1 MQTNRSVNDTVY
13 KEAALAILIKWSA
26 RRFCRLRDVGDRS
39 TLRSFGPRVKVPVT
53 ELSPLDAESP
63 ARRSN
68 VTEFRLSGP
77 ACEKLTWEEK

>member
-13 KEAALAILIKWSA
+13 KEAALAVLIKPSA

-53 ELSPLDAESP
+53 ELSP
-63 ARRSN
+63 RRSN

-77 ACEKLTWEEK
+77 ARTRV